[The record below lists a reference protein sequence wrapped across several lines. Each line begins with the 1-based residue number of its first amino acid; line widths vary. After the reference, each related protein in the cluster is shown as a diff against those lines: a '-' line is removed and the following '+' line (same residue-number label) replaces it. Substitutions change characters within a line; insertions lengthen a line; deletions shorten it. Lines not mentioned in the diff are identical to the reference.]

1 MDYTIK
7 CSLSRLKNIIS
18 DEVKIMIEVLKS
30 KIHRAAIT
38 NADINYEGSITISSN
53 LVEMAKMLQYEK
65 VLVVDINNGQR
76 FETYII
82 KTNEENVICVNGAAS
97 RLVSIGDRVIIM
109 TFQYVDS
116 LHNDY
121 KPIIIKVNEKNEVIV
136 GAQ

>member
-1 MDYTIK
+1 
-7 CSLSRLKNIIS
+7 
-18 DEVKIMIEVLKS
+18 MIEVLKS